1 MGFTVAPHT
10 TVCYNGEQKDKH
22 QQSAHVA
29 RQETPRG
36 TDMLDMWNDML
47 NNAIANNDE
56 WIAAERRQAKR
67 EAAADNDTNLLDAM
81 ASNELVRVKES
92 GIPGVVACNF
102 TRKAF
107 YKGAWDAQTV
117 RARGLFLDK
126 NTGEVVAR
134 GYDKFFNVGQS
145 GAPATIRD
153 LATEAT
159 REAQDNEHYNVTMR
173 KKHNGFLAIVAAVN
187 GNLVVLSKSGVTAY
201 SREAERILRA
211 QIGDAGCER
220 LRRILDNN
228 NLSATF
234 ECISRRDPHM
244 VYYTKDEM
252 IFLDFI
258 HNTPDY
264 DPVPLDAAF
273 TTIRTVDPLMPVAES
288 KTLAYWWM
296 WENATDLAGIITRMA
311 DRASHEHAEG
321 YVVSYGD
328 GRMAKI
334 KTEWYTRAKW
344 LRPMVQNAILRD
356 NYEPSKRESAEIT
369 RMRKLLTDAGV
380 LSRDYAERMGMIVE
394 DVTGDA
400 ITLDYPEWLRV
411 NRTLLDESGYFAGG
425 DNN

>member
-1 MGFTVAPHT
+1 
-10 TVCYNGEQKDKH
+10 
-22 QQSAHVA
+22 
-29 RQETPRG
+29 
-36 TDMLDMWNDML
+36 MLDMWNDML
-47 NNAIANNDE
+47 NSAIANNDE
-56 WIAAERRQAKR
+56 RRAAERRQAKR
-67 EAAADNDTNLLDAM
+67 EAAAGNDTNLLDEM
-81 ASNELVRVKES
+81 ASNDLVRVKES
-92 GIPGVVACNF
+92 GVPGVVACNF

-107 YKGAWDAQTV
+107 YKGAWDEQTV

-126 NTGEVVAR
+126 NTGAVVAR
-134 GYDKFFNVGQS
+134 GYDKFFNIGQS

-153 LATEAT
+153 LATDAA
-159 REAQDNEHYNVTMR
+159 REARDNECYNVTMR
-173 KKHNGFLAIVAAVN
+173 KKHNGFLAIVSAIG
-187 GNLVVLSKSGVTAY
+187 GNLVVLSKSGITAY
-201 SREAERILRA
+201 SREAERILRD

-220 LRRILDNN
+220 LRRVLADN

-234 ECISRRDPHM
+234 ECISKRDPHM

-258 HNTPDY
+258 HNAPDY
-264 DPVPLDAAF
+264 DPMPFDAAF
-273 TTIRTVDPLMPVAES
+273 TTIRAVDPLMPVAES
-288 KTLAYWWM
+288 KTLGYWWM
-296 WENATDLAGIITRMA
+296 WENGTDLANIITRMA

-334 KTEWYTRAKW
+334 KTEWYKRAKW

-356 NYEPSKRESAEIT
+356 NYEPGKRESAEIT

-380 LSRDYAERMGMIVE
+380 LSRDYAERMGMLVE

-411 NRTLLDESGYFAGG
+411 NRMLLDESGYFAD
-425 DNN
+425 DNNN

>member
-1 MGFTVAPHT
+1 
-10 TVCYNGEQKDKH
+10 
-22 QQSAHVA
+22 
-29 RQETPRG
+29 
-36 TDMLDMWNDML
+36 MLDLWNDML
-47 NNAIANNDE
+47 NNAVANNDE
-56 WIAAERRQAKR
+56 RIEAERRRAKR
-67 EAAADNDTNLLDAM
+67 EAAAGNGTNLLNEM

-107 YKGAWDAQTV
+107 HKGAWDAQTV

-159 REAQDNEHYNVTMR
+159 REAQDNEHYNVIMR
-173 KKHNGFLAIVAAVN
+173 KKHNGFLAIVSVIN

-234 ECISRRDPHM
+234 ECISKNAPHM

-258 HNTPDY
+258 YNAPDY
-264 DPVPLDAAF
+264 DPMPLDAAF
-273 TTIRTVDPLMPVAES
+273 TVIRTVDPLMPVAES

-296 WENATDLAGIITRMA
+296 WENDTDLAGIITRMA
-311 DRASHEHAEG
+311 EKASREHAEG

-334 KTEWYTRAKW
+334 KTRWYTRAKW

-356 NYEPSKRESAEIT
+356 DYEPSKRESADIT

-380 LSRDYAERMGMIVE
+380 LSRDYAERKGMLVD

-411 NRTLLDESGYFAGG
+411 NRMLLDESGYFAD
-425 DNN
+425 DNNNNN

>member
-1 MGFTVAPHT
+1 M
-10 TVCYNGEQKDKH
+10 NDI
-22 QQSAHVA
+22 
-29 RQETPRG
+29 
-36 TDMLDMWNDML
+36 LNMWNDML
-47 NNAIANNDE
+47 NNAIANDDE
-56 WIAAERRQAKR
+56 RRAAERRQAKR
-67 EAAADNDTNLLDAM
+67 EATAGNGTNLLDAM

-126 NTGEVVAR
+126 STGEVVAR

-159 REAQDNEHYNVTMR
+159 REAQDNECYNVTLR
-173 KKHNGFLAIVAAVN
+173 KKHNGFLAIVATIN
-187 GNLVVLSKSGVTAY
+187 GNLTVLSKSGITAY
-201 SREAERILRA
+201 SREAERILRE
-211 QIGDAGCER
+211 QVGDAGCER

-273 TTIRTVDPLMPVAES
+273 TTIRAVDPLMPVAES

-296 WENATDLAGIITRMA
+296 WENAADLANIITRMA
-311 DRASHEHAEG
+311 DRASSEHAEG

-328 GRMAKI
+328 VRMAKI
-334 KTEWYTRAKW
+334 KTEWYKRAKW

-356 NYEPSKRESAEIT
+356 NYEPGKRESAEIT
-369 RMRKLLTDAGV
+369 RMRALLMDAGV
-380 LSRDYAERMGMIVE
+380 LSRDYAERTGMIVE

-411 NRTLLDESGYFAGG
+411 NRTLLDESGYFTDG

>member
-1 MGFTVAPHT
+1 
-10 TVCYNGEQKDKH
+10 
-22 QQSAHVA
+22 
-29 RQETPRG
+29 
-36 TDMLDMWNDML
+36 MLDMWNDML
-47 NNAIANNDE
+47 NSAIANNDE
-56 WIAAERRQAKR
+56 RRAAERRQAKR
-67 EAAADNDTNLLDAM
+67 EAAAGNDTNLLDEM
-81 ASNELVRVKES
+81 ASNDLVRVKES
-92 GIPGVVACNF
+92 GVPGVVACNF

-107 YKGAWDAQTV
+107 YKGAWDEQTV

-126 NTGEVVAR
+126 NTGAVVAR
-134 GYDKFFNVGQS
+134 GYDKFFNIGQN
-145 GAPATIRD
+145 GAPSTIRD
-153 LATEAT
+153 LATEAA
-159 REAQDNEHYNVTMR
+159 REARDNKCYNVTLS
-173 KKHNGFLAIVAAVN
+173 KKHNGFLAIVATIN
-187 GNLVVLSKSGVTAY
+187 GSLTVLSKSGITAY
-201 SREAERILRA
+201 SREAERILRD

-220 LRRILDNN
+220 LRRVLADN

-258 HNTPDY
+258 HNAPDY

-273 TTIRTVDPLMPVAES
+273 TTIRAVDPSMPVAES
-288 KTLAYWWM
+288 KILAYWWM
-296 WENATDLAGIITRMA
+296 WENAADLANIITRMA
-311 DRASHEHAEG
+311 EKASREHSEG
-321 YVVSYGD
+321 YVISYGD

-356 NYEPSKRESAEIT
+356 NYEPGKRESAEIT
-369 RMRKLLTDAGV
+369 RMRALLMDAGV
-380 LSRDYAERMGMIVE
+380 LSRDYAERMGMLVE

>member
-1 MGFTVAPHT
+1 
-10 TVCYNGEQKDKH
+10 
-22 QQSAHVA
+22 
-29 RQETPRG
+29 
-36 TDMLDMWNDML
+36 MLDMWNDML

-67 EAAADNDTNLLDAM
+67 EATAGNGTNLLNEM
-81 ASNELVRVKES
+81 ANNDLVRVKES
-92 GIPGVVACNF
+92 GVPGVVACNF

-126 NTGEVVAR
+126 NTGAVVAR

-153 LATEAT
+153 LATEAA
-159 REAQDNEHYNVTMR
+159 REARDNEHYNVTLR
-173 KKHNGFLAIVAAVN
+173 KKHNGFLAIVSTIG
-187 GNLVVLSKSGVTAY
+187 GNLVVLSKSGITAY
-201 SREAERILRA
+201 SREAERILRD

-220 LRRILDNN
+220 LRRVLADN

-264 DPVPLDAAF
+264 DPVPLNAAF
-273 TTIRTVDPLMPVAES
+273 TTIRTVDPSMPVAES
-288 KTLAYWWM
+288 KILAYWWM
-296 WENATDLAGIITRMA
+296 WENAADLAGIITRMA
-311 DRASHEHAEG
+311 ERASCEHAEG

-356 NYEPSKRESAEIT
+356 NYEPGKRESAEIT
-369 RMRKLLTDAGV
+369 RMRALLMDAGV
-380 LSRDYAERMGMIVE
+380 LSRDYAERMGMLVE

-411 NRTLLDESGYFAGG
+411 NRDVLDASGYFTDGG
-425 DNN
+425 NN

>member
-1 MGFTVAPHT
+1 M
-10 TVCYNGEQKDKH
+10 
-22 QQSAHVA
+22 AHPTA
-29 RQETPRG
+29 KRG
-36 TDMLDMWNDML
+36 DTMNDML
-47 NNAIANNDE
+47 NNAVANNDE
-56 WIAAERRQAKR
+56 RIAAERRQAKR
-67 EAAADNDTNLLDAM
+67 EATVGNDTNLLNEM

-92 GIPGVVACNF
+92 GVPGVVACNF

-107 YKGAWDAQTV
+107 YKGAWDEQTV

-126 NTGEVVAR
+126 NTGKVVAR

-153 LATEAT
+153 LAEEAAKSGNPVVHL
-159 REAQDNEHYNVTMR
+159 RR
-173 KKHNGFLAIVAAVN
+173 KYNGFLAIVACVG
-187 GNLVVLSKSGVTAY
+187 GNLTVLSKSGITAY

-220 LRRILDNN
+220 LRRVLADN

-234 ECISRRDPHM
+234 ECISKRDPHM

-258 HNTPDY
+258 HNAPDY

-273 TTIRTVDPLMPVAES
+273 TTIRAVDPSMPVAES
-288 KTLAYWWM
+288 KILAYWWM
-296 WENATDLAGIITRMA
+296 WENAADLANIITRMA
-311 DRASHEHAEG
+311 QKASRDRSEG
-321 YVVSYGD
+321 YVISYGG

-334 KTEWYTRAKW
+334 KTRWYTRAKR
-344 LRPMVQNAILRD
+344 LRPMAQNAILRGD
-356 NYEPSKRESAEIT
+356 YEPGKRESAEIT

-380 LSRDYAERMGMIVE
+380 LSRDYAERMGMLVE

-400 ITLDYPEWLRV
+400 ITLDYPGWLLV
-411 NRTLLDESGYFAGG
+411 NARLLGDSGYFADA

>member
-1 MGFTVAPHT
+1 M
-10 TVCYNGEQKDKH
+10 NDI
-22 QQSAHVA
+22 
-29 RQETPRG
+29 
-36 TDMLDMWNDML
+36 LNMWNDML
-47 NNAIANNDE
+47 NNAIANDDE
-56 WIAAERRQAKR
+56 LRAAERRQAKR
-67 EAAADNDTNLLDAM
+67 EAAAGNDTNLLEAM
-81 ASNELVRVKES
+81 ASNDLVRVKES
-92 GIPGVVACNF
+92 GVPGVVACNF

-126 NTGEVVAR
+126 NTGAVVAR

-159 REAQDNEHYNVTMR
+159 REARDNEHYNVTLR
-173 KKHNGFLAIVAAVN
+173 KKHNGFLAIVSAIG
-187 GNLVVLSKSGVTAY
+187 GNLTVLSKSGITAY

-220 LRRILDNN
+220 LRRVLADN

-234 ECISRRDPHM
+234 ECISKRDPHM

-258 HNTPDY
+258 HNVPDY

-273 TTIRTVDPLMPVAES
+273 TTIRAVDPSMPVAES

-296 WENATDLAGIITRMA
+296 WENAADLANIITRMA
-311 DRASHEHAEG
+311 EKASREHSEG
-321 YVVSYGD
+321 YVISYGD

-344 LRPMVQNAILRD
+344 LRSMVQNAILRD
-356 NYEPSKRESAEIT
+356 NYEPGKRESAEIT
-369 RMRKLLTDAGV
+369 RMRALLVDAGV
-380 LSRDYAERMGMIVE
+380 LSRDYAERKGMLVE

-411 NRTLLDESGYFAGG
+411 NRMLLDESGYFAGG
-425 DNN
+425 DNS

>member
-1 MGFTVAPHT
+1 
-10 TVCYNGEQKDKH
+10 
-22 QQSAHVA
+22 
-29 RQETPRG
+29 
-36 TDMLDMWNDML
+36 MLDMWNDML

-67 EAAADNDTNLLDAM
+67 EAAAHNDTNLLNEM
-81 ASNELVRVKES
+81 ASNDLVRVKES
-92 GIPGVVACNF
+92 GVPGVVACNF

-126 NTGEVVAR
+126 NTGAVVAR
-134 GYDKFFNVGQS
+134 GYDKFFNIGQS
-145 GAPATIRD
+145 GAPSTIRD
-153 LATEAT
+153 LATEAA
-159 REAQDNEHYNVTMR
+159 REARDNECYNVTMR
-173 KKHNGFLAIVAAVN
+173 KKHNGFLAIVATIN
-187 GNLVVLSKSGVTAY
+187 GKLVVLSKSGITAY
-201 SREAERILRA
+201 SREAERILRD

-220 LRRILDNN
+220 LRRVLADN

-234 ECISRRDPHM
+234 ECISKRDPHM

-258 HNTPDY
+258 HNAPDY
-264 DPVPLDAAF
+264 DPVPFDAAF
-273 TTIRTVDPLMPVAES
+273 TTIRAVDPSMPVAES
-288 KTLAYWWM
+288 KILAYWWM
-296 WENATDLAGIITRMA
+296 WENADDLASIITRMA
-311 DRASHEHAEG
+311 DRASSEHAEG

-334 KTEWYTRAKW
+334 KTEWYKRAKW
-344 LRPMVQNAILRD
+344 LRSMVQNAILRD
-356 NYEPSKRESAEIT
+356 NYEPGKRESAEIT
-369 RMRKLLTDAGV
+369 RMRALLMDAGV
-380 LSRDYAERMGMIVE
+380 LSRDYAERMGTLVE

-411 NRTLLDESGYFAGG
+411 NRDVLDESGYFAGG

>member
-1 MGFTVAPHT
+1 
-10 TVCYNGEQKDKH
+10 
-22 QQSAHVA
+22 
-29 RQETPRG
+29 
-36 TDMLDMWNDML
+36 MLDMWNNIL

-56 WIAAERRQAKR
+56 RIEAERRRAKR
-67 EAAADNDTNLLDAM
+67 EAAAGNDANLLNEM

-107 YKGAWDAQTV
+107 YKGAWDEQTV

-126 NTGEVVAR
+126 NTGAVVAR
-134 GYDKFFNVGQS
+134 GYDKFFNIGQN

-153 LATEAT
+153 LATEAA
-159 REAQDNEHYNVTMR
+159 REAQDNECYNVTLR
-173 KKHNGFLAIVAAVN
+173 KKHNGFLAIVSAIN
-187 GNLVVLSKSGVTAY
+187 GNLVVLSKSGITAY

-220 LRRILDNN
+220 LRRILADN

-234 ECISRRDPHM
+234 ECISKSDPHM

-273 TTIRTVDPLMPVAES
+273 TTIRAVDPSMPVAES

-296 WENATDLAGIITRMA
+296 WENATDLANIITRMA
-311 DRASHEHAEG
+311 EKASREHSEG

-334 KTEWYTRAKW
+334 KTRWYTRAKW
-344 LRPMVQNAILRD
+344 LRLMVQNAILRD
-356 NYEPSKRESAEIT
+356 DYEPSKRESAEIT
-369 RMRKLLTDAGV
+369 RMRALLVDAGV
-380 LSRDYAERMGMIVE
+380 LSRDYAERMGMLVE

-425 DNN
+425 DSN

>member
-1 MGFTVAPHT
+1 
-10 TVCYNGEQKDKH
+10 
-22 QQSAHVA
+22 
-29 RQETPRG
+29 
-36 TDMLDMWNDML
+36 MLDMWNDML

-56 WIAAERRQAKR
+56 RIEAERRQAKR
-67 EAAADNDTNLLDAM
+67 EAEAGNGTNILNEMANND
-81 ASNELVRVKES
+81 LVRVKES
-92 GIPGVVACNF
+92 GVPGVVACNF

-134 GYDKFFNVGQS
+134 GYDKFFNIGQS

-153 LATEAT
+153 LAKEAT
-159 REAQDNEHYNVTMR
+159 REALENEHHNVTLR
-173 KKHNGFLAIVAAVN
+173 KKHNGFLAIVASVN
-187 GNLVVLSKSGVTAY
+187 GNLVVLSKSGITAY

-220 LRRILDNN
+220 LRRVLADN

-234 ECISRRDPHM
+234 ECISKNDPHM

-258 HNTPDY
+258 HNSEYY
-264 DPVPLDAAF
+264 DPMPLDAAF
-273 TTIRTVDPLMPVAES
+273 TVIRTVDPLMPVAES
-288 KTLAYWWM
+288 KILAYWWM
-296 WENATDLAGIITRMA
+296 WENDADLDGIITRMA
-311 DRASHEHAEG
+311 EKASREHAEG
-321 YVVSYGD
+321 YVISYGD

-334 KTEWYTRAKW
+334 KTRWYTRAKW

-356 NYEPSKRESAEIT
+356 DYEPSKRESAEIT
-369 RMRKLLTDAGV
+369 RMRALLMDAGV
-380 LSRDYAERMGMIVE
+380 LSHDYAERMGMLIE

-411 NRTLLDESGYFAGG
+411 NRDVLDESGYFAGG

>member
-1 MGFTVAPHT
+1 
-10 TVCYNGEQKDKH
+10 
-22 QQSAHVA
+22 
-29 RQETPRG
+29 
-36 TDMLDMWNDML
+36 MLDMWNDML

-67 EAAADNDTNLLDAM
+67 EAAAGNDTNLLEAM
-81 ASNELVRVKES
+81 ASNDLVRVKES
-92 GIPGVVACNF
+92 GVPGVVACNF

-126 NTGEVVAR
+126 NTGAVVAR
-134 GYDKFFNVGQS
+134 GYDKFFNIGQS

-153 LATEAT
+153 LATEAA
-159 REAQDNEHYNVTMR
+159 REARDNEHYNVTLR
-173 KKHNGFLAIVAAVN
+173 KKHNGFLAIVSAIG

-220 LRRILDNN
+220 LRRILADN

-234 ECISRRDPHM
+234 ECISKRDPHM

-258 HNTPDY
+258 HNAPDY
-264 DPVPLDAAF
+264 DPVPLDAAY
-273 TTIRTVDPLMPVAES
+273 TVIRTVDPLMPVAES

-344 LRPMVQNAILRD
+344 LRPMVQNAILRGD
-356 NYEPSKRESAEIT
+356 MEPMRRETEEIT
-369 RMRKLLTDAGV
+369 RMRTILADGGILDREWAQSAG
-380 LSRDYAERMGMIVE
+380 LIIQ
-394 DVTGDA
+394 DVTGA
-400 ITLDYPEWLRV
+400 PTLDYPEWLRV

>member
-1 MGFTVAPHT
+1 
-10 TVCYNGEQKDKH
+10 
-22 QQSAHVA
+22 
-29 RQETPRG
+29 
-36 TDMLDMWNDML
+36 MLDMWNDML

-56 WIAAERRQAKR
+56 WIEAERRQAKR
-67 EAAADNDTNLLDAM
+67 EAATDSGTNLLNEM
-81 ASNELVRVKES
+81 ANNDLVRVKES
-92 GIPGVVACNF
+92 GVPGVVACNF

-107 YKGAWDAQTV
+107 YKGAWDEQTV

-126 NTGEVVAR
+126 NTGAVVAR
-134 GYDKFFNVGQS
+134 GYDKFFNIGQS

-153 LATEAT
+153 LATEAA
-159 REAQDNEHYNVTMR
+159 REARDNECYNVTMR
-173 KKHNGFLAIVAAVN
+173 KKHNGFLAIVATIN
-187 GNLVVLSKSGVTAY
+187 GNLVVLSKSGITAY
-201 SREAERILRA
+201 SREAERILRD

-220 LRRILDNN
+220 LRRILADNN
-228 NLSATF
+228 ISATF
-234 ECISRRDPHM
+234 ECISKRDPHM
-244 VYYTKDEM
+244 VYYNKDEM

-273 TTIRTVDPLMPVAES
+273 TTIRAVDPSMPVAES
-288 KTLAYWWM
+288 KILAYWWM
-296 WENATDLAGIITRMA
+296 WENAADLANIITRMA
-311 DRASHEHAEG
+311 EKASREHAEG
-321 YVVSYGD
+321 YVISYGD

-356 NYEPSKRESAEIT
+356 GYEAGKRESAEIT
-369 RMRKLLTDAGV
+369 RMRALLMDAGV
-380 LSRDYAERMGMIVE
+380 LSRDYAERKGMLVE

-411 NRTLLDESGYFAGG
+411 NRMLLDESGYFAGG

>member
-1 MGFTVAPHT
+1 
-10 TVCYNGEQKDKH
+10 
-22 QQSAHVA
+22 
-29 RQETPRG
+29 
-36 TDMLDMWNDML
+36 MLDMWNDML

-67 EAAADNDTNLLDAM
+67 EAAAHNDTNLLNEM
-81 ASNELVRVKES
+81 ASNDLVRVKES
-92 GIPGVVACNF
+92 GVPGVVACNF

-126 NTGEVVAR
+126 STGAVVAR
-134 GYDKFFNVGQS
+134 GYDKFFNIGQS
-145 GAPATIRD
+145 GAPSTIRD
-153 LATEAT
+153 LATEAA
-159 REAQDNEHYNVTMR
+159 REARDNECYNVTMR
-173 KKHNGFLAIVAAVN
+173 KKHNGFLAIVSTIG
-187 GNLVVLSKSGVTAY
+187 GNLVVLSKSGITAY
-201 SREAERILRA
+201 SREAERILRD
-211 QIGDAGCER
+211 QIGDAG
-220 LRRILDNN
+220 LRRVLADN

-234 ECISRRDPHM
+234 ECISKRDPHM
-244 VYYTKDEM
+244 VYYTKDKM

-258 HNTPDY
+258 NNAPDY

-273 TTIRTVDPLMPVAES
+273 TTIRAVDPLMPVAES
-288 KTLAYWWM
+288 KTLGYWWM
-296 WENATDLAGIITRMA
+296 WENGTDLANIITRMA

-334 KTEWYTRAKW
+334 KTEWYKRAKW

-356 NYEPSKRESAEIT
+356 NYEPGKRESAEIT

-380 LSRDYAERMGMIVE
+380 LSRDYAERMGMLVE

-411 NRTLLDESGYFAGG
+411 NRMLLDESGYFAGS

>member
-1 MGFTVAPHT
+1 M
-10 TVCYNGEQKDKH
+10 NDI
-22 QQSAHVA
+22 
-29 RQETPRG
+29 
-36 TDMLDMWNDML
+36 LNMWNDML
-47 NNAIANNDE
+47 NSAIINDDE
-56 WIAAERRQAKR
+56 QRAAERRQAKR
-67 EAAADNDTNLLDAM
+67 EAADNNDTNLLNAM
-81 ASNELVRVKES
+81 ANNDLVRVKES
-92 GIPGVVACNF
+92 GVPGVVACNF

-126 NTGEVVAR
+126 NTGTVVAR

-159 REAQDNEHYNVTMR
+159 REARDNECYNVTLR
-173 KKHNGFLAIVAAVN
+173 KKHNGFLAIVSTIN
-187 GNLVVLSKSGVTAY
+187 GNLTVLSKSGITAY
-201 SREAERILRA
+201 SREAERILRE
-211 QIGDAGCER
+211 QVGDAGCER
-220 LRRILDNN
+220 LRRILADN

-234 ECISRRDPHM
+234 ECISKRDPHM

-258 HNTPDY
+258 HNAPDY
-264 DPVPLDAAF
+264 DPVPLDTAF
-273 TTIRTVDPLMPVAES
+273 TVIRTVDPLMPVAES

-296 WENATDLAGIITRMA
+296 WENATDLANIITRMA
-311 DRASHEHAEG
+311 DRASREHSEG
-321 YVVSYGD
+321 YVISYGD

-334 KTEWYTRAKW
+334 KTDWYTRAKW

-356 NYEPSKRESAEIT
+356 NYEPTKRESAEIT
-369 RMRKLLTDAGV
+369 RMRALLMDAGV
-380 LSRDYAERMGMIVE
+380 LSHDYAERMGMLVE

-411 NRTLLDESGYFAGG
+411 NRDVLDASGYFTGG
-425 DNN
+425 DNS

>member
-1 MGFTVAPHT
+1 M
-10 TVCYNGEQKDKH
+10 NDI
-22 QQSAHVA
+22 
-29 RQETPRG
+29 
-36 TDMLDMWNDML
+36 LNMWNDML
-47 NNAIANNDE
+47 NNAIANDDE
-56 WIAAERRQAKR
+56 RRAAERRQAKR
-67 EAAADNDTNLLDAM
+67 EAAAGNDTNLLEAM
-81 ASNELVRVKES
+81 ASNDLVRVKES
-92 GIPGVVACNF
+92 GVPGVVACNF

-126 NTGEVVAR
+126 STGEVVAR
-134 GYDKFFNVGQS
+134 GYDKFFNIGQS

-173 KKHNGFLAIVAAVN
+173 KKHNGFLAIVSAIG

-220 LRRILDNN
+220 LRRVLADN

-234 ECISRRDPHM
+234 ECISKRDPHM

-258 HNTPDY
+258 HNVPDY

-273 TTIRTVDPLMPVAES
+273 TTIRAVDPSMPVAES

-296 WENATDLAGIITRMA
+296 WENAADLANIITRMA
-311 DRASHEHAEG
+311 EKASREHSEG
-321 YVVSYGD
+321 YVISYGD

-344 LRPMVQNAILRD
+344 LRSMVQNAILRD
-356 NYEPSKRESAEIT
+356 NYEPGKRESAEIT
-369 RMRKLLTDAGV
+369 RMRALLVDAGV
-380 LSRDYAERMGMIVE
+380 LSRDYAERKGMLVE

-411 NRTLLDESGYFAGG
+411 NRMLLDESGYFAGG
-425 DNN
+425 DNS

>member
-1 MGFTVAPHT
+1 M
-10 TVCYNGEQKDKH
+10 NDI
-22 QQSAHVA
+22 
-29 RQETPRG
+29 
-36 TDMLDMWNDML
+36 LNMWNDML
-47 NNAIANNDE
+47 NSAIINDDE
-56 WIAAERRQAKR
+56 QRAAERRQAKR
-67 EAAADNDTNLLDAM
+67 EAADNNDTNLLNAM
-81 ASNELVRVKES
+81 ANNDLVRVKES
-92 GIPGVVACNF
+92 GVPGVVACNF

-126 NTGEVVAR
+126 NTGTVVAR

-159 REAQDNEHYNVTMR
+159 REARDNECYNVTLR
-173 KKHNGFLAIVAAVN
+173 KKHNGFLAIVSTIN
-187 GNLVVLSKSGVTAY
+187 GNLTVLSKSGITAY
-201 SREAERILRA
+201 SREAERILRE
-211 QIGDAGCER
+211 QVGDAGCER
-220 LRRILDNN
+220 LRRILADN

-234 ECISRRDPHM
+234 ECISKRDPHM

-258 HNTPDY
+258 HNAPDY
-264 DPVPLDAAF
+264 DPVPLDTAF
-273 TTIRTVDPLMPVAES
+273 TIIRTVDPLMPVAES

-296 WENATDLAGIITRMA
+296 WENATDLANIITRMA
-311 DRASHEHAEG
+311 DRASREHSEG
-321 YVVSYGD
+321 YVISYGD

-334 KTEWYTRAKW
+334 KTDWYTRAKW

-356 NYEPSKRESAEIT
+356 NYEPTKRESAEIT
-369 RMRKLLTDAGV
+369 RMRALLMDAGV
-380 LSRDYAERMGMIVE
+380 LSHDYAERMGMLVE

-411 NRTLLDESGYFAGG
+411 NRMLLDESGYFADG

>member
-1 MGFTVAPHT
+1 
-10 TVCYNGEQKDKH
+10 
-22 QQSAHVA
+22 
-29 RQETPRG
+29 
-36 TDMLDMWNDML
+36 MLDLWNDML
-47 NNAIANNDE
+47 NNAVANNDE
-56 WIAAERRQAKR
+56 RIAAERRQAKR
-67 EAAADNDTNLLDAM
+67 KATVGNDTNLLNEM

-126 NTGEVVAR
+126 NTGAVVAR
-134 GYDKFFNVGQS
+134 GYDKFFNIGQS

-153 LATEAT
+153 LATEAA
-159 REAQDNEHYNVTMR
+159 REAQDNEHYNVVLR
-173 KKHNGFLAIVAAVN
+173 KKHNGFLAIVAAIN
-187 GNLVVLSKSGVTAY
+187 GNLTVLSKSGVTAY

-220 LRRILDNN
+220 LRRVLADNDM
-228 NLSATF
+228 SATF
-234 ECISRRDPHM
+234 ECISKRDPHM
-244 VYYTKDEM
+244 VYYTKDKM

-258 HNTPDY
+258 YNAPDY
-264 DPVPLDAAF
+264 DPMPLDAAF
-273 TTIRTVDPLMPVAES
+273 TVIRTVDPLMPVAES

-296 WENATDLAGIITRMA
+296 WENDTDLAGIITRMA
-311 DRASHEHAEG
+311 EKASHEHSEG
-321 YVVSYGD
+321 YVISYGD

-344 LRPMVQNAILRD
+344 LRPMVRNAILRD
-356 NYEPSKRESAEIT
+356 NYELSKRESAEIT
-369 RMRKLLTDAGV
+369 HMRVLLTDASV
-380 LSRDYAERMGMIVE
+380 LSHDYAERMGMLVE

-411 NRTLLDESGYFAGG
+411 NRALLDESGYFAGG

>member
-1 MGFTVAPHT
+1 M
-10 TVCYNGEQKDKH
+10 NDI
-22 QQSAHVA
+22 
-29 RQETPRG
+29 
-36 TDMLDMWNDML
+36 LNMWNDML
-47 NNAIANNDE
+47 NNAIANDDE
-56 WIAAERRQAKR
+56 RRAAERRQAKR
-67 EAAADNDTNLLDAM
+67 EAVADNGTNLLDAM
-81 ASNELVRVKES
+81 ASNDLVRVKES
-92 GIPGVVACNF
+92 GVPGVVACNF

-126 NTGEVVAR
+126 NTGAVVAR
-134 GYDKFFNVGQS
+134 GYDKFFNIGQS

-153 LATEAT
+153 LATEAE
-159 REAQDNEHYNVTMR
+159 REARDNECYNVTLR
-173 KKHNGFLAIVAAVN
+173 KKHNGFLAIVATIN
-187 GNLVVLSKSGVTAY
+187 GNLAVLSKSGITAY
-201 SREAERILRA
+201 SREAERILRN

-220 LRRILDNN
+220 LRRVLADN

-234 ECISRRDPHM
+234 ECISKRDPHM

-273 TTIRTVDPLMPVAES
+273 TTIRAVDPSMPVAES

-296 WENATDLAGIITRMA
+296 WENAADLAGIIARMA
-311 DRASHEHAEG
+311 ERASREHSEG

-344 LRPMVQNAILRD
+344 LRSMVQNAILRD
-356 NYEPSKRESAEIT
+356 NYEPGKRESAEIT
-369 RMRKLLTDAGV
+369 RMRSLLVDAGV
-380 LSRDYAERMGMIVE
+380 LSRDYAERMGMLVD

-411 NRTLLDESGYFAGG
+411 NRMLLDESGYFADG

>member
-1 MGFTVAPHT
+1 
-10 TVCYNGEQKDKH
+10 
-22 QQSAHVA
+22 
-29 RQETPRG
+29 
-36 TDMLDMWNDML
+36 MLDLWNDML

-81 ASNELVRVKES
+81 ASNDLVRVKES
-92 GIPGVVACNF
+92 GVPGVVACNF

-126 NTGEVVAR
+126 STGEVVAR
-134 GYDKFFNVGQS
+134 GYDKFFNIGQS

-173 KKHNGFLAIVAAVN
+173 KKHNGFLTIVTTIN
-187 GNLVVLSKSGVTAY
+187 GNLTVLSKSGITAY
-201 SREAERILRA
+201 SREAERILRD

-220 LRRILDNN
+220 LRRVLADNN
-228 NLSATF
+228 MSATF
-234 ECISRRDPHM
+234 ECISKRDPHM

-258 HNTPDY
+258 HNAPDY
-264 DPVPLDAAF
+264 DPVPFDTAF
-273 TTIRTVDPLMPVAES
+273 TVIRTVDPLMPVAES

-296 WENATDLAGIITRMA
+296 WENATDLANIITRMA
-311 DRASHEHAEG
+311 EKASREHSEG
-321 YVVSYGD
+321 YVISYGD

-334 KTEWYTRAKW
+334 KTDWYTRAKW
-344 LRPMVQNAILRD
+344 LRSMVQNAILRD
-356 NYEPSKRESAEIT
+356 NYEPGKRESAEIT
-369 RMRKLLTDAGV
+369 RMRALLTGAGV
-380 LSRDYAERMGMIVE
+380 LSRDYAERMGMLVE

-411 NRTLLDESGYFAGG
+411 NRDVLDASGYFTGG

>member
-1 MGFTVAPHT
+1 
-10 TVCYNGEQKDKH
+10 
-22 QQSAHVA
+22 
-29 RQETPRG
+29 
-36 TDMLDMWNDML
+36 MLDMWNDML
-47 NNAIANNDE
+47 NSAIANNDE
-56 WIAAERRQAKR
+56 RRAAERRQAKR
-67 EAAADNDTNLLDAM
+67 EATAGNGTNLLDEM
-81 ASNELVRVKES
+81 ASNDLVRVKES
-92 GIPGVVACNF
+92 GVPGVVACNF

-107 YKGAWDAQTV
+107 YKGAWDEQTV

-126 NTGEVVAR
+126 NTGAVVAR
-134 GYDKFFNVGQS
+134 GYDKFFNIGQS

-153 LATEAT
+153 LATDAA
-159 REAQDNEHYNVTMR
+159 REARDNECYNVTLR
-173 KKHNGFLAIVAAVN
+173 KKHNGFLAIVSTIN
-187 GNLVVLSKSGVTAY
+187 GNLTVLSKSGITAY
-201 SREAERILRA
+201 SREAERILRE

-220 LRRILDNN
+220 LRRVLADN

-234 ECISRRDPHM
+234 ECISKRDPHM

-258 HNTPDY
+258 HNVPDY

-273 TTIRTVDPLMPVAES
+273 TTIRAVGPSMPVAES
-288 KTLAYWWM
+288 KILAYWWM
-296 WENATDLAGIITRMA
+296 WENAADLANIITRMA
-311 DRASHEHAEG
+311 EKASREHSEG
-321 YVVSYGD
+321 YVISYGD

-356 NYEPSKRESAEIT
+356 NYEPGKRESAEIT
-369 RMRKLLTDAGV
+369 RMRALLMDAGV
-380 LSRDYAERMGMIVE
+380 LSRDYAERMGMLVE